1 MRASLL
7 LHMAA
12 AAPVLLTACAAPSGS
27 VTQFDLGPQYAD
39 ASFDPRLANT
49 RTVTEVSAPAWLD
62 NPAIVYRLAYADAS
76 RAQAYAQSQ
85 WVAPPASLLSQRLRE
100 RLFLVL
106 HSGVAQVGGIQP
118 ASACLLQ
125 VELDEFSQVFD
136 TPQTSHALLRA
147 RATLTDSNRNEL
159 VAQRVFE
166 VEQPAPSPDA
176 SGGAHGLRDAVD
188 QFITELLQWMD
199 QQQPGR
205 VVLVGDKRSA
215 RDLAR
220 P

>member
-1 MRASLL
+1 
-7 LHMAA
+7 
-12 AAPVLLTACAAPSGS
+12 
-27 VTQFDLGPQYAD
+27 
-39 ASFDPRLANT
+39 
-49 RTVTEVSAPAWLD
+49 
-62 NPAIVYRLAYADAS
+62 
-76 RAQAYAQSQ
+76 
-85 WVAPPASLLSQRLRE
+85 
-100 RLFLVL
+100 
-106 HSGVAQVGGIQP
+106 
-118 ASACLLQ
+118 
-125 VELDEFSQVFD
+125 
-136 TPQTSHALLRA
+136 LLRA